1 MAAPRRGRLGHQPHH
16 FPDDALEELLI
27 RAGLRPRHSSLGGV
41 NEHQIDVARVIQLL
55 PAELPEGEYGDR
67 RPFAAGAARRPALGL
82 ETGNGQPQ
90 ARLDD
95 AIGDPGDLSRHRF
108 QRLLPDEVAIGNP
121 QHLAALEAAHGEHR
135 PFRLPVPGKRSLE
148 RGPERLHR
156 LRLPLAKADVLPRG
170 RVGDDDIGQMRPG
183 REDPQQGLE
192 GTGVALEERRCG
204 ERATDGSEEP
214 PQRRQHPIGIG
225 DRRKKRGKPGAE
237 VIEEV
242 ERDPLLGDAAEQSAR
257 VFGLEEA
264 TGPSPGRGRGI
275 VVEELAGIDRRRGS
289 RLPGSRQWL
298 SAGGG
303 HLTAPAAAR
312 SGGRAPGHRTHRCR
326 TSRRW
331 PAATERL
338 RRDRRRRCRR
348 ATKHR
353 RHR

>member
-1 MAAPRRGRLGHQPHH
+1 MAAPHRGRLGDQPHH
-16 FPDDALEELLI
+16 FPDDALEKLLI
-27 RAGLRPRHSSLGGV
+27 RAGLRPRHPPLGGV
-41 NEHQIDVARVIQLL
+41 NEHQIDVAGVIQLL
-55 PAELPEGEYGDR
+55 PAELPEGEHGDR

-90 ARLDD
+90 ARLDN
-95 AIGDPGDLSRHRF
+95 AIGDPGNLSSHRL

-121 QHLAALEAAHGEHR
+121 QHLSALEAAHGEHR

-156 LRLPLAKADVLPRG
+156 LRLPLAKADVLPRR
-170 RVGDDDIGQMRPG
+170 RVGNDDIGQMWPG
-183 REDPQQGLE
+183 REDLQEGLE
-192 GTGVALEERRCG
+192 GTWVALEEGRCG
-204 ERATDGSEEP
+204 ERAADGSEEP

-225 DRRKKRGKPGAE
+225 NRREDVGEPGAE

-257 VFGLEEA
+257 VLRLEEPA
-264 TGPSPGRGRGI
+264 GLSPGRGCGI
-275 VVEELAGIDRRRGS
+275 VVEELTGIDPRRGS
-289 RLPGSRQWL
+289 RLPVSRQWL

-326 TSRRW
+326 THRRW
-331 PAATERL
+331 PAAMERL
-338 RRDRRRRCRR
+338 RRARRRRCRR
-348 ATKHR
+348 ATKRR